1 MSQLS
6 WMITITDRKKAPD
19 FVALYQ
25 QQNIHVSLTTVG
37 AGTAVSETLN
47 YLGLERTEKAVIFTT
62 VTDSRWKAVKRQLE
76 HTMNIDVPG
85 TGIAFTIP
93 VSSIGGKRA
102 LQFLTEDQ
110 DFQIGEET
118 TLKDTKYELLIVI
131 ANQGYSGLIMDAA
144 RSENAGGGTV
154 VHAKGTGMER
164 AEQFL
169 GVSLAAEKEMV
180 LIVIKRE
187 DKNRIMRAIMDQAG
201 TASKARSVILSL
213 PVTSTAGLRLLED
226 EEPEAGIEG

>member
-25 QQNIHVSLTTVG
+25 QQNIHVRLTTVG

-47 YLGLERTEKAVIFTT
+47 YLGLERTEKAVIFTA

-85 TGIAFTIP
+85 TGIAFTVP

-154 VHAKGTGMER
+154 IHAKGTGMER

-187 DKNRIMRAIMDQAG
+187 DKNRIMRAIMNQAG

-226 EEPEAGIEG
+226 EEPEAGIEE

>member
-47 YLGLERTEKAVIFTT
+47 YLGLERTEKAVIFTA

-85 TGIAFTIP
+85 TGIAFTVP

-154 VHAKGTGMER
+154 IHAKGTGMER

-169 GVSLAAEKEMV
+169 GVSLAAE
-180 LIVIKRE
+180 R
-187 DKNRIMRAIMDQAG
+187 RWC
-201 TASKARSVILSL
+201 
-213 PVTSTAGLRLLED
+213 
-226 EEPEAGIEG
+226 

>member
-85 TGIAFTIP
+85 TGIAFTIL

-131 ANQGYSGLIMDAA
+131 ANQGYIGLIMDAA
-144 RSENAGGGTV
+144 RQRKRGRRNRHPRQGYRDGTCRAV
-154 VHAKGTGMER
+154 FGRFSRCRKGDGADR
-164 AEQFL
+164 
-169 GVSLAAEKEMV
+169 
-180 LIVIKRE
+180 
-187 DKNRIMRAIMDQAG
+187 DQA
-201 TASKARSVILSL
+201 R
-213 PVTSTAGLRLLED
+213 R
-226 EEPEAGIEG
+226 